1 MKARSPF
8 VASHALSRKTPV
20 APGHFEVGAP
30 PIRCAARA
38 VARDAGCRRCFS
50 SLARLPEVTAEAEA
64 GCPSVG
70 GQRTVAS
77 FRRPATTEHLSSGAF
92 FGTDLQAQFKRQST
106 SLRFQRWYASP
117 CKFKARLRLHERG
130 LTLPS
135 SGPAYGGP
143 LKSNVRP
150 RKKPHHEITVV
161 VRFTARAAA
170 RNSGCRRRVTTEAVR
185 QGRLVPSSSSVEGSP
200 SLRGVRPVVFARKQA
215 SRARSLAHLPY
226 GHKAKTQVGLAQ
238 SRPSSSD
245 PMHSW
250 ASAVEVWLLLAVSI
264 YRFRSNVARS
274 ACASSVGML
283 RHPNANT
290 NTKHGCGSPSVA

>member
-38 VARDAGCRRCFS
+38 VARDAGCRRCSS

-70 GQRTVAS
+70 GQCTVAS
-77 FRRPATTEHLSSGAF
+77 FRRSATTEHLSSGAF
-92 FGTDLQAQFKRQST
+92 FGTDLQAQFKRQSA
-106 SLRFQRWYASP
+106 SSRFRRWYASP
-117 CKFKARLRLHERG
+117 CKFKARLRFHERG

-150 RKKPHHEITVV
+150 RKTPHHESAFIVHH
-161 VRFTARAAA
+161 TACAIAKIA
-170 RNSGCRRRVTTEAVR
+170 
-185 QGRLVPSSSSVEGSP
+185 GSP
-200 SLRGVRPVVFARKQA
+200 QARHHRSTSL
-215 SRARSLAHLPY
+215 
-226 GHKAKTQVGLAQ
+226 
-238 SRPSSSD
+238 
-245 PMHSW
+245 
-250 ASAVEVWLLLAVSI
+250 
-264 YRFRSNVARS
+264 
-274 ACASSVGML
+274 
-283 RHPNANT
+283 
-290 NTKHGCGSPSVA
+290 